1 MKQEIAPRT
10 QIQTEEQMSV
20 DTNNLNEFLG
30 RFINDLG
37 ASVHAGMVVIGTASD
52 CRKLSPKNR

>member
-10 QIQTEEQMSV
+10 QIQTEESMSV
-20 DTNNLNEFLG
+20 DTNKLNEFLG

-37 ASVHAGMVVIGTASD
+37 LRYTLGWW
-52 CRKLSPKNR
+52 